1 MEKEKKSAK
10 ADFKFHLFAVNLL
23 EKLVE
28 VFRGIMTSKLL
39 EFCTKWLARI
49 GHIAIIVA
57 AALGFLLALIYAIKT
72 NDFQGFLLGI
82 AWVLLIFVVQY
93 TANRFLNAG
102 EALIKNNPTQL
113 SSQAFLDCLGFLAL
127 VGGVVILIM
136 HIVNAIRIGS
146 FEIFLMGLGAFALLE
161 FLALVAFNANEVTIK
176 IVKGNTAGQEAIGI
190 ITFFIK
196 AIMRLVPIFFGILLV
211 IFTIMMFISGLKI
224 FGSGANFAWL
234 RCRNHAQSILNA
246 ALIPFIS
253 YILFALFYLVIDV
266 IKAILSV
273 PDKLDKLDKK

>member
-234 RCRNHAQSILNA
+234 RCRSHAQSILNA